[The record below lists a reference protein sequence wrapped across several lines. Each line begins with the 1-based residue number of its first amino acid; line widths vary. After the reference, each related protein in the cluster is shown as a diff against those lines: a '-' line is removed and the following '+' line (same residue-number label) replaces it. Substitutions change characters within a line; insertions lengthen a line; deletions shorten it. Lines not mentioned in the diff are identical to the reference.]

1 MTPNDDSGSGGV
13 IGHSRNLRAPP
24 AVRTSAS
31 LGLARLLTM
40 LRCGTLH
47 SAACCL
53 SHNNQMITAAR
64 ILFNFGQMLPF
75 LN

>member
-1 MTPNDDSGSGGV
+1 MVMTQVPGV
-13 IGHSRNLRAPP
+13 LLVTVEICANPP
-24 AVRTSAS
+24 QPGQAQSS
-31 LGLARLLTM
+31 ARLLTM
-40 LRCGTLH
+40 LGCG
-47 SAACCL
+47 SACL